1 MELFR
6 MVKIPTEGRIKIRG
20 DMYGPLLTPH
30 LESLTD
36 IKIMLTYGVEV
47 IGFDPITEGE
57 VKLTLENYTENAVTL
72 RNACHIDPTAI
83 KTKPLVDIIP
93 VEEDPVE
100 EDPKAEESEEDTAT
114 EEEPVLSTVSA
125 RTVESPKQLNQI
137 NNSEVAPTQQQKN
150 KRK

>member
-100 EDPKAEESEEDTAT
+100 EDPKAEESGEETVM
-114 EEEPVLSTVSA
+114 EEEQISTVSA